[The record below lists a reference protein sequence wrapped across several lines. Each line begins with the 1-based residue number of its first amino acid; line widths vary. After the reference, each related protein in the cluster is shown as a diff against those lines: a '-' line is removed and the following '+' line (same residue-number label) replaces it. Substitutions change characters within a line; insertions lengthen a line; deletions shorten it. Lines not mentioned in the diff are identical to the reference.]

1 MQSGRVADFSSKNEL
16 NKIRLCCRDPIPLA
30 GHSFISLLFGSMKRR
45 PHLLLPVGSLL
56 ALPGCSCIQEIG
68 GAYFPAWLLSILIGW
83 FLAAIVRLILIRV
96 GIDGWIR
103 PRSIGYPALLV
114 FFTLLIYLIFFTH

>member
-1 MQSGRVADFSSKNEL
+1 VAST
-16 NKIRLCCRDPIPLA
+16 
-30 GHSFISLLFGSMKRR
+30 GLLS
-45 PHLLLPVGSLL
+45 
-56 ALPGCSCIQEIG
+56 GCSCIPEIG

-83 FLAAIVRLILIRV
+83 VLAVIIRFILIKA

-103 PRSIGYPALLV
+103 PRSIGYPALMV

>member
-1 MQSGRVADFSSKNEL
+1 MN
-16 NKIRLCCRDPIPLA
+16 RLLFA
-30 GHSFISLLFGSMKRR
+30 AASLGLFSLLT
-45 PHLLLPVGSLL
+45 
-56 ALPGCSCIQEIG
+56 GCSCIQEIG

-83 FLAAIVRLILIRV
+83 ALSMIVRLILIKA

-103 PRSIGYPALLV
+103 PRSIAYPFLTV

>member
-1 MQSGRVADFSSKNEL
+1 
-16 NKIRLCCRDPIPLA
+16 
-30 GHSFISLLFGSMKRR
+30 MKR
-45 PHLLLPVGSLL
+45 PLLSATAVASTGLL
-56 ALPGCSCIQEIG
+56 SGCSCIPEIG

-83 FLAAIVRLILIRV
+83 VLSVIVRFILIKA

-103 PRSIGYPALLV
+103 PRSIGYPALNV

>member
-1 MQSGRVADFSSKNEL
+1 MAAISCRVPICLASDF
-16 NKIRLCCRDPIPLA
+16 PA
-30 GHSFISLLFGSMKRR
+30 SLMFVPMKR
-45 PHLLLPVGSLL
+45 PLL
-56 ALPGCSCIQEIG
+56 AAASVGVAALLSGCSCIQEIG

-83 FLAAIVRLILIRV
+83 ALSLISRFLLLRV

-103 PRSIGYPALLV
+103 PRAIGYPCLGA